1 MNRNLEPL
9 FSIILPTYNR
19 VKGLQN
25 ALKSVFTQ
33 ENQNWELIIVN
44 DGKMDVTRYL
54 INDKRIVCIKNKT
67 NLGQPAS
74 RNKGLHYASGQF
86 IAYLD
91 DDDEWLPNHLTLSEQ
106 ILQSYDFIYSG
117 AFCRKEGRL
126 IPWYNEEFSFRK
138 LAERNF
144 IPTSVVI
151 HKKNLM
157 EKTGV
162 WNEKLKCLLDWEMW
176 CRMLLKTNSIYHR
189 KDITVIYGWSQDS
202 VTLRSA
208 KSKIRKRTKYYIQ
221 MRYYIPLV
229 LKQLFFRRGCKN
241 KVK

>member
-1 MNRNLEPL
+1 MKKNLDPL

-19 VKGLQN
+19 VKGLQT
-25 ALKSVFTQ
+25 ALKSVFAQ

-44 DGKMDVTRYL
+44 DGKMDLQRYVK
-54 INDKRIVCIKNKT
+54 NDKRIVCLKNKI
-67 NLGQPAS
+67 NLGPS
-74 RNKGLHYASGQF
+74 TCRNKGLQYANGRF

-91 DDDEWLPNHLTLSEQ
+91 DDDEWMPHHLTLSEE
-106 ILQSYDFIYSG
+106 ILKSYDFIYSG
-117 AFCRKEGRL
+117 ALCRKEGKL

-144 IPTSVVI
+144 ITTSVVM
-151 HKKNLM
+151 HKKTLID
-157 EKTGV
+157 KTGV

-189 KDITVIYGWSQDS
+189 DEITVIYGWSQDS

-208 KSKIRKRTKYYIQ
+208 KFNIRKRTKFYIQ
-221 MRYYIPLV
+221 RRYYIPLM
-229 LKQLFFRRGCKN
+229 LKQIFFRTGCKD